1 MAERSSSPTPSE
13 RERQDAEARKKEQE
27 EQAKLPY
34 KWTQSIGDLDITTP
48 VEGNLK
54 GRDLKVELKK
64 ESIYVGVK
72 GREPIIEVSR
82 TNPSLR
88 VPIPEETSKR

>member
-1 MAERSSSPTPSE
+1 MAERPPSPTPSE

-34 KWTQSIGDLDITTP
+34 KWAQTIGDVDITTP
-48 VEGNLK
+48 VEGNVK

-64 ESIYVGVK
+64 DSIYVGVK
-72 GREPIIEVSR
+72 GREPIIEVHYLEQ
-82 TNPSLR
+82 PPHGEHR
-88 VPIPEETSKR
+88 VLTTS